1 MGLRVEGL
9 GLGRLS
15 AISGKTS
22 KQQVIQGTPKG
33 RSPEKNCC
41 PLGFCPNE
49 GGGPAQFSCHIFISA
64 FLVNKRSLFPPKAQ

>member
-22 KQQVIQGTPKG
+22 KQQVIHGTPEG
-33 RSPEKNCC
+33 RSPEEKNCC
-41 PLGFCPNE
+41 PFGFCPNE
-49 GGGPAQFSCHIFISA
+49 GGGGLPKFFVTFSRGA
-64 FLVNKRSLFPPKAQ
+64 FLANKGVSSLV